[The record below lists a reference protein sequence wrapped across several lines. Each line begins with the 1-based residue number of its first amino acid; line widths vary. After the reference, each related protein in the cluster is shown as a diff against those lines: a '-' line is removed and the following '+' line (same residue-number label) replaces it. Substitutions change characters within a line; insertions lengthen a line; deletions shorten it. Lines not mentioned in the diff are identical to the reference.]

1 MSYITFNPN
10 EVVYIRGIGY
20 ATLVN
25 CGTRNSISQKVEAPP
40 LKKESIYF
48 DPELFNSEPDSLG
61 THKSQPKSEDE
72 RPISVEKKKVEEVLL
87 NSESPRPQIG

>member
-10 EVVYIRGIGY
+10 EVVYVRGIGY

-25 CGTRNSISQKVEAPP
+25 CGTRNSISQKVDAPP

-61 THKSQPKSEDE
+61 PRKSSPKSEDE
-72 RPISVEKKKVEEVLL
+72 RPISVEKKKVEEVPPKP
-87 NSESPRPQIG
+87 EGPQPQI